1 MQRPYL
7 ALGTLRDQVIYPHS
21 HEQFRKAGGTD
32 EDLVDYLRQVQLDY
46 LVEREGGWDA
56 VSGTP
61 CRRFIPPPHPT
72 NSCSSFLGID

>member
-1 MQRPYL
+1 M
-7 ALGTLRDQVIYPHS
+7 IYPHS

-61 CRRFIPPPHPT
+61 LAALLTPPPPQTAARLLGT
-72 NSCSSFLGID
+72 NARPFVGRVV

>member
-1 MQRPYL
+1 M
-7 ALGTLRDQVIYPHS
+7 IYPHS

-61 CRRFIPPPHPT
+61 CPYPT
-72 NSCSSFLGID
+72 PQLLSSSGD